1 MLIRECENMVRK
13 IGFTV
18 IPDRVNDPCFGSGGF
33 LAGFRV
39 LGSNLTGFLDAG
51 LGIQVFLIIPENSG
65 QIIQ

>member
-1 MLIRECENMVRK
+1 MVRK

-51 LGIQVFLIIPENSG
+51 VGIQAVSYTHLEPQEGRSG
-65 QIIQ
+65 TK